1 MRRKLLNRAFLAAAV
16 PLVFLSFIFLVGGC
30 PAPGGGKGPDDPVED
45 DPILAVTPGAL
56 DFDISTDVRSIEVKN
71 IGDGTLKWWVGEESC
86 DFADCEPCGEDG
98 LLPGETTTVQVSVD
112 RLNLP
117 KNADPPICDEIK
129 IESNGGECVLTLS
142 VAVDTSI
149 PGQDKPVLAVTPSA
163 LDFDIST
170 NERSIEVKNIG
181 DGTLKWWVGE
191 ESCDFADC
199 EPCGEDGLL
208 PGETTTVQVWVD
220 RLNLP
225 KPPIGSIKIESNGGE
240 CVLTL
245 SVAVDTNILLKG
257 VVKEKDSG
265 TPGTPIVDAVV
276 TAEWQEGTPPDPVQ
290 SGVDGGY
297 SMNVESSMLTISAEK
312 TGYHFDTIGP
322 IRFTIDPPDH
332 DDPKPHIVYDI
343 EMTRY

>member
-1 MRRKLLNRAFLAAAV
+1 MRRKLLKRAFLVSAV

-30 PAPGGGKGPDDPVED
+30 PAPGGGKDLDDPGQDQPV
-45 DPILAVTPGAL
+45 LAVTPSAL
-56 DFDISTDVRSIEVKN
+56 EIDISTDDQIVEVKN
-71 IGDGTLKWWVGEESC
+71 IGDGTLE
-86 DFADCEPCGEDG
+86 
-98 LLPGETTTVQVSVD
+98 
-112 RLNLP
+112 
-117 KNADPPICDEIK
+117 
-129 IESNGGECVLTLS
+129 
-142 VAVDTSI
+142 
-149 PGQDKPVLAVTPSA
+149 
-163 LDFDIST
+163 
-170 NERSIEVKNIG
+170 
-181 DGTLKWWVGE
+181 WWVGE

-265 TPGTPIVDAVV
+265 TPIAGADV
-276 TAEWQEGTPPDPVQ
+276 TAEWGTPPAIVTRTCQ
-290 SGVDGGY
+290 SDDNGGY
-297 SMNVESSMLTISAEK
+297 SVSVESSTLTISAEM
-312 TGYHFDTIGP
+312 TGYQSYTTEEGTK
-322 IRFTIDPPDH
+322 FTVDPPDP

-343 EMTRY
+343 EMTPVTQD